1 MAEST
6 DIELLRDYALR
17 DSEEAFATL
26 VQRHIRLVYS
36 AAFRQLGNAHQA
48 EEVTQAVFIILA
60 RKAAGFPSG
69 IPLSGWLYQTARLT
83 TANFFRSEMRRH
95 RREQE
100 AHMQAEIR
108 EAQTDQVWQGLAP
121 LLDEAMGHLSGKE
134 RNAIVI
140 RYFEGR
146 TFSEAAVA

>member
-1 MAEST
+1 MAETT

-17 DSEEAFATL
+17 NSEEAFATL

-36 AAFRQLGNAHQA
+36 VAFRQLGNTHQA

-60 RKAAGFPSG
+60 RKSAGFPGG

-83 TANFFRSEMRRH
+83 TANFLRSETRRQ

-100 AHMQAEIR
+100 AHMQSEFR
-108 EAQTDQVWQGLAP
+108 E
-121 LLDEAMGHLSGKE
+121 S
-134 RNAIVI
+134 
-140 RYFEGR
+140 
-146 TFSEAAVA
+146 